1 MPWKSDLEKMNPIP
15 EKTKCRKGKEANSV
29 SGGISQ
35 PSLAAF
41 LTKQG
46 SVKADKQL
54 KSPSPTK
61 FKGNFTDDL
70 EHRGLAKVIK
80 VKEGQLV
87 KTNLDTLTENVEAIL
102 INPRWNISGVQPA
115 RPDGT
120 ITTEDFAAL
129 HLSNK
134 LMVDGL
140 VFVWVEKEII
150 SEMIRI
156 MEKQDLTYV
165 ENVCWVMLDETKRK
179 GKITFF
185 LCNTEVD
192 DKKTSDVSPA
202 YIRDDS

>member
-1 MPWKSDLEKMNPIP
+1 
-15 EKTKCRKGKEANSV
+15 
-29 SGGISQ
+29 
-35 PSLAAF
+35 
-41 LTKQG
+41 
-46 SVKADKQL
+46 
-54 KSPSPTK
+54 
-61 FKGNFTDDL
+61 
-70 EHRGLAKVIK
+70 
-80 VKEGQLV
+80 
-87 KTNLDTLTENVEAIL
+87 
-102 INPRWNISGVQPA
+102 
-115 RPDGT
+115 
-120 ITTEDFAAL
+120 
-129 HLSNK
+129 
-134 LMVDGL
+134 MVDGL